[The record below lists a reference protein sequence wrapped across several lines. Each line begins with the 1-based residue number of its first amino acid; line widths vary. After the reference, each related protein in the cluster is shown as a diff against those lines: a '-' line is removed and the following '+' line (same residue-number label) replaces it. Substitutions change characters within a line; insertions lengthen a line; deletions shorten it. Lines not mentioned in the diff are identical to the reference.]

1 MTDAISETEPI
12 YPSGTPEFTSVH
24 VVQIHV
30 LTFSGTCYDIRYN
43 FRVKMFGSSLL
54 SFVLQ
59 EVHVLLIVFFFNL
72 FTYTGVQ
79 HDCNI

>member
-1 MTDAISETEPI
+1 MSNMTDAISETEPI
-12 YPSGTPEFTSVH
+12 YPSGKPEVTSVH

-59 EVHVLLIVFFFNL
+59 EVHVLLIVFF
-72 FTYTGVQ
+72 
-79 HDCNI
+79 